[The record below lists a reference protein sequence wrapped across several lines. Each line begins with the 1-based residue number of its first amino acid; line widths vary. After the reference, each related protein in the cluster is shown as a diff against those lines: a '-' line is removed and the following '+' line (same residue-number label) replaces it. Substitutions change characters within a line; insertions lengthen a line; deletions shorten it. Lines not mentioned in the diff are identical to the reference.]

1 MPVTRITSVQNA
13 LYKQV
18 KHLIADRAFRRERGE
33 FAAEGRRLFADA
45 VASGLMP
52 KAVLLSEKQD
62 PAEYDCLGAPV
73 YVLPQAMMTSLS
85 DTKTPQGVAGVF
97 PVPHPSGKA
106 DGEKLLMLCS
116 LQDPGNV
123 GTILRTAEAFGISQV
138 LLSEDCPDL
147 YSPKVLRASMGGV
160 FRMACE
166 TVRDVPDTIRTLR
179 KAGFCVYAAALEDGA
194 CSVEEADL
202 SGKVCVLI
210 GNEGNGLPGEVIA
223 SCDGALLLP
232 MRGRAQSLNA
242 AMAAGI
248 FIWEM
253 TKARGTEDGGV

>member
-1 MPVTRITSVQNA
+1 MPVTRITSAQNA

-18 KHLIADRAFRRERGE
+18 KRLIADRGFRRERGE
-33 FAAEGRRLFADA
+33 FAAEGKRLFADA
-45 VASGLMP
+45 LASGLAP
-52 KAVLLSEKQD
+52 RAVLLDERLD
-62 PAEYDCLGAPV
+62 PVEYEPLGAPV
-73 YVLPQAMMTSLS
+73 YVLPQAMMTALS

-97 PVPHPSGKA
+97 PIPHPLCGTGG
-106 DGEKLLMLCS
+106 DRLLLLCS

-123 GTILRTAEAFGISQV
+123 GTILRTAEAFGISRV

-166 TVRDVPDTIRTLR
+166 TVRDVPDTVRTLR
-179 KAGFCVYAAALEDGA
+179 EAGVRVYAAALEDGA
-194 CSVEEADL
+194 RPVGEADL
-202 SGKVCVLI
+202 RGKVCIVI
-210 GNEGNGLPGEVIA
+210 GNEGNGLPEEVIA
-223 SCDGALLLP
+223 SCGGALLLP

-253 TKARGTEDGGV
+253 TKAGGMDDGGI